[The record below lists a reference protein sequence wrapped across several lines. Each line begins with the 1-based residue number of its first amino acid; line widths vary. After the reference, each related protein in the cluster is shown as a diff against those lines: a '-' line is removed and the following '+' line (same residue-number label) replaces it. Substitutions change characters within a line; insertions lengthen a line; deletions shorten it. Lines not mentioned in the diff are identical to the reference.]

1 MQFNLLSLRTFLV
14 LLTASIL
21 IIGCGTLGYTKEKTT
36 AANTKDSLSISAKF
50 KASYA
55 DSKESGY
62 FVINKSEE
70 RIRFVIGK
78 NFLLPEKEFLF
89 SPNEIIDFNVLI
101 SSQTDK
107 SFHGSDYSMIS
118 INELLEI
125 LTGFSDLNI
134 NNFNIHYSNPLEKD
148 SKSEILKTI
157 TISNNNFKIEIFIQ
171 SIY

>member
-21 IIGCGTLGYTKEKTT
+21 IIGCGTLGYTKERTT
-36 AANTKDSLSISAKF
+36 AANTEDSLSISAKF

-62 FVINKSEE
+62 FVINKSKE

-89 SPNEIIDFNVLI
+89 SPDEIIDFNVLI

-107 SFHGSDYSMIS
+107 SPQGSDYLTIS

-134 NNFNIHYSNPLEKD
+134 NNFKIHYSNPLEQD

-157 TISNNNFKIEIFIQ
+157 TISKNSFKIEIFIK